1 MIPFSFILFA
11 DLISV
16 FSGCF
21 RLWMGLL
28 NSSGPKIE
36 SFDTLLETSLLI
48 PFSRIGQQ
56 TMSLSHYKI
65 IWLTFLFAF
74 SLEFKLHESK
84 FLSCIW
90 ASRTEIKAYS
100 CSINVLKWMS
110 EWWIL
115 IHMKILSK
123 VLLKKAFFVFLK
135 FPVLQNEINMWQQNT
150 VWLFCR
156 KGSEWTDGRAV
167 WNCE

>member
-1 MIPFSFILFA
+1 
-11 DLISV
+11 
-16 FSGCF
+16 
-21 RLWMGLL
+21 MGLL

-84 FLSCIW
+84 FLSCI
-90 ASRTEIKAYS
+90 
-100 CSINVLKWMS
+100 
-110 EWWIL
+110 
-115 IHMKILSK
+115 
-123 VLLKKAFFVFLK
+123 
-135 FPVLQNEINMWQQNT
+135 
-150 VWLFCR
+150 
-156 KGSEWTDGRAV
+156 
-167 WNCE
+167 